1 MTSIDILVIGHLER
15 GADGSVVPSGTWS
28 TSSLVRTDDGHNIV
42 VDTSQGYMGAGIRSS
57 FKQIGRIFP
66 EDVDTVVLTHG
77 HPDHIGNLGLFRNA
91 EVLKFSG
98 GDPMDGV
105 TLLDTEKEIAKGVRF
120 VRTPGHTEDS
130 GSLFVDAD
138 RRYALVGDAV
148 PLQENLEKKA
158 VPALNCDPDEA
169 MASMK
174 RMVQYADVVVP
185 GHGKPFGISA
195 LKRLYK

>member
-77 HPDHIGNLGLFRNA
+77 HPDHI
-91 EVLKFSG
+91 
-98 GDPMDGV
+98 DGV

-174 RMVQYADVVVP
+174 RIVQYADVVVP

>member
-105 TLLDTEKEIAKGVRF
+105 TLLDAEKEIAKGVRF
-120 VRTPGHTEDS
+120 VRTQGIPRTRD
-130 GSLFVDAD
+130 LFSWTPTGAMPWSETRFLC
-138 RRYALVGDAV
+138 RRIWRRRRS
-148 PLQENLEKKA
+148 P
-158 VPALNCDPDEA
+158 P
-169 MASMK
+169 
-174 RMVQYADVVVP
+174 
-185 GHGKPFGISA
+185 
-195 LKRLYK
+195 

>member
-1 MTSIDILVIGHLER
+1 M
-15 GADGSVVPSGTWS
+15 
-28 TSSLVRTDDGHNIV
+28 
-42 VDTSQGYMGAGIRSS
+42 
-57 FKQIGRIFP
+57 
-66 EDVDTVVLTHG
+66 
-77 HPDHIGNLGLFRNA
+77 
-91 EVLKFSG
+91 
-98 GDPMDGV
+98 
-105 TLLDTEKEIAKGVRF
+105 DTEKEIAKGVRF

-174 RMVQYADVVVP
+174 RIVQYADVVVP